1 MNVLTTGN
9 LGRGFAMGS
18 LTPGKVELDLGTGLD
33 YAGNQIVP
41 TPKRCLFVRRTGT
54 VQALSAAVDLLFNS
68 VAVANGISYAPATGV
83 ASIPGAVG
91 VVWRITLTVHLS
103 GMSTNAAAVAL
114 VNGSNAEL
122 YPGAQLAAV
131 APPATTQAAGAVT
144 IDVLY
149 SSATP
154 WTVKGRC
161 VAGSGNLRVDAL
173 CGLVIQEL

>member
-9 LGRGFAMGS
+9 LGRGFAVGS
-18 LTPGKVELDLGTGLD
+18 VTPGKVELDLGTGLAF
-33 YAGNQIVP
+33 AGNQVVP
-41 TPKRCLFVRRTGT
+41 TAKRCLFVRRTGT
-54 VQALSAAVDLLFNS
+54 VQAISTGVDLLFNS
-68 VAVANGISYAPATGV
+68 VPVANGISYAPATGI
-83 ASIPGAVG
+83 ASVPGTAG
-91 VVWRITLTVHLS
+91 VVWRITLTLHLS

-114 VNGSNAEL
+114 VNSSNAEL

-131 APPATTQAAGAVT
+131 APPSSAQAAGAVT

-161 VAGSGNLRVDAL
+161 VAGSGSLLIDAL
-173 CGLVIQEL
+173 CGLIIQEL